1 VKRIDKKRVALTI
14 AGSDPGGGAG
24 IQADLKTFA
33 ALGVYGY
40 SAITSVIAQNSSIVN
55 RVAPVDAATVAAQIE
70 TLAAERLPD
79 ALKTGALG
87 TAAVVEVV
95 ADAIARL
102 DLPAPV
108 VDPVLISTAG
118 TRLLDQAGERA
129 LIKHLLPIARIVT
142 PNLAEAQ
149 ALSGVDGS
157 SPAAIRAMARALGSA
172 GARAVLVKGGHL
184 SGHLVA
190 HLGRSSKSPEQ
201 SIDLFYDGREF
212 VELRA
217 ARIPGGG
224 AHGLGCALSAA
235 IAAYLALGMDLH
247 GAVRRAKRYVTAALR
262 ARFKLGAGRAVLDHF
277 ARK

>member
-1 VKRIDKKRVALTI
+1 VDDGVSDAKKRSVALTI

-33 ALGVYGY
+33 ALGVYGF
-40 SAITSVIAQNSSIVN
+40 SAITAVIAQNSSTVN
-55 RVAPVDAATVAAQIE
+55 RVAPVDAAMVAAQIE
-70 TLAAERLPD
+70 TIAAERRPD
-79 ALKTGALG
+79 AIKTGALG
-87 TAAVVEVV
+87 TAKIVGTV

-108 VDPVLISTAG
+108 VDPVLLSSAG
-118 TRLLDQAGERA
+118 ARLLDPAGECA
-129 LIKHLLPIARIVT
+129 LLKHLLPLARIVT

-149 ALSGVDGS
+149 ALSGVGGA
-157 SPAAIRAMARALGSA
+157 SPAAIRAMARVLGKA
-172 GARAVLVKGGHL
+172 GARAVLIKGGHP
-184 SGHLVA
+184 G
-190 HLGRSSKSPEQ
+190 SSSEALAQ
-201 SIDLFYDGREF
+201 SIDLLYDGREF

-217 ARIPGGG
+217 ARISGGG

-235 IAAYLALGMDLH
+235 IAAYLALGMDLT

-262 ARFKLGAGRAVLDHF
+262 ASFKLGAGRAVLDHF